1 MNILGEGFAEYV
13 DKQVNIRQEKYAIGL
28 NSDRSSKD
36 QAFLN
41 SRTAFTRLMSS
52 VEVEGTSNYAY
63 VNSLG
68 LSGLNLAKKY
78 VLFAG
83 TSTSTPGSQRSDIKS
98 DGAYGLGGFEMGAR
112 PMSGI
117 TSVEIKTDGDGYT
130 NSATVKIKAYNRQQ
144 LEIIDALYL
153 RLGYY
158 MLLEWGNVI
167 YWNNDGTTLV
177 NDPYDNSLQDY
188 FFNPSNK
195 NLNVTLTKIREKR
208 EKSCGNYDALFGKVM
223 NFNWTYAADNT
234 FDITI
239 NLRSIGDIIEG
250 LKINSQKS
258 ISTAQPA
265 STPAASDPLEI
276 YKDKN
281 ALGALYHTVV
291 NRIFG
296 NGGDYYPEVAGSLTN
311 VGDKTFCRIN
321 FPGAPTPLQYYVKFN
336 RFLAELQKSY
346 VLLFNDEGNADVNYR
361 SLNIDFDKSSNVIPI
376 NELTISVDPSV
387 CIVSRTDTINPQA
400 LFVGAS
406 TVTDTSF
413 TWDFYSFLDPFVFDA
428 GANVKALYGN
438 LMNVYVNFEFLLK
451 KLDDITDAKT
461 NRAPFKKY
469 LNEVLI
475 EISRALGNANQLQI
489 FVDSDTNTVKIIDKN
504 PYPFKDELLS
514 KITGNQP
521 KKETI
526 FNITGYFNRT
536 GATNTTSFVKN
547 LSIQTTIPPEF
558 ATIISIG
565 AAANKKT
572 VGEDSTAFSKLNE
585 GLTTRFAE
593 KVTDGNEKIN
603 QSIKTPN
610 ETPDSLVLSA
620 GTYFAYC
627 INGSAATQWDTDV
640 FSSNKNILANLILYI
655 NKLKSKED
663 EKSKA
668 STASPTSGF
677 IPVNVSLTMDGLSG
691 MKIFQK
697 FGIDTTYL
705 PSNYPSAVEILI
717 KGISHKIQN
726 NIWETTVDSLIVG
739 KSTVNS
745 NSTTSSSTSSTSS
758 SSSNNNKAADRGYVA
773 IGSSDCGD
781 KTRRTGKWKNLPV
794 QSPKKTIVSVNE
806 VVAYLKQRSNDLSV
820 RRAAYAIFGIESA
833 YGKKGVNNNYIGLQ
847 TDGGGFI
854 PNDTAY
860 VTGTTTLKDNK
871 QKSGAGG
878 NCRAFATYDTWQKCI
893 DHLIAVM
900 TSRKQS
906 SNSSRKMVPTD
917 PNDSQYFGMG
927 YARNWVGIE
936 DKPKNQKRIKDAST
950 LMAGLYRDAIS
961 KYNL

>member
-36 QAFLN
+36 QAFLT
-41 SRTAFTRLMSS
+41 SRTAFARLMSS

-68 LSGLNLAKKY
+68 LSGLELAKKY

-83 TSTSTPGSQRSDIKS
+83 TSTSTPGSQRSDIKL

-112 PMSGI
+112 PMSGL
-117 TSVEIKTDGDGYT
+117 TSVEVKTDGDGYT

-167 YWNNDGTTLV
+167 YWDNNGTTLV
-177 NDPYDNSLQDY
+177 DDPYNNSLQDY

-291 NRIFG
+291 NRIFT
-296 NGGDYYPEVAGSLTN
+296 GDAGVFVETEGALTN
-311 VGDKTFCRIN
+311 VGDKTFCKIN
-321 FPGAPTPLQYYVKFN
+321 FPGAPTPLQYYVKFD
-336 RFLAELQKSY
+336 RFLAELEKSY
-346 VLLFNDEGNADVNYR
+346 ILLFNDEGNADVNYR
-361 SLNIDFDKSSNVIPI
+361 SLNIDFDKSSNIIPI

-406 TVTDTSF
+406 TVADTSF
-413 TWDFYSFLDPFVFDA
+413 TWDFYNYLDPFVFDA

-514 KITGNQP
+514 KVTGKQP

-526 FNITGYFNRT
+526 FNITGYYNR
-536 GATNTTSFVKN
+536 NSKNSTSFVKN

-610 ETPDSLVLSA
+610 ETPDSLILSA

-627 INGSAATQWDTDV
+627 IKGSVATEWNTDI
-640 FSSNKNILANLILYI
+640 FSSNKSILANLILYI

-663 EKSKA
+663 EKSKT
-668 STASPTSGF
+668 STSSPTSGF
-677 IPVNVSLTMDGLSG
+677 IPVNISLTMDGLSG

-739 KSTVNS
+739 KSTVDS
-745 NSTTSSSTSSTSS
+745 NSTTSSNTSSS
-758 SSSNNNKAADRGYVA
+758 SSSNNKAANRGYVA
-773 IGSSDCGD
+773 IGSS
-781 KTRRTGKWKNLPV
+781 KTSYPELPFTSPPPPSNLLSYKNAAT
-794 QSPKKTIVSVNE
+794 K
-806 VVAYLKQRSNDLSV
+806 LKSLTDLSIAKAV
-820 RRAAYAIFGIESA
+820 FAIMWAEASKNNEQQSFRSAGGHNYSGI
-833 YGKKGVNNNYIGLQ
+833 Q
-847 TDGGGFI
+847 TDSGRW
-854 PNDTAY
+854 
-860 VTGTTTLKDNK
+860 
-871 QKSGAGG
+871 GAGG
-878 NCRAFATYDTWQKCI
+878 ITGRYRRIDVGKNNREFAI
-893 DHLIAVM
+893 F
-900 TSRKQS
+900 
-906 SNSSRKMVPTD
+906 
-917 PNDSQYFGMG
+917 PNDDEFLKFMIS
-927 YARNWVGIE
+927 
-936 DKPKNQKRIKDAST
+936 RIKAKKFNGNNGDSWTTTYINSWWSPKAKASYT
-950 LMAGLYRDAIS
+950 KGTT
-961 KYNL
+961 KYNDKLAIYNTAIRIFNKY